1 MSKELK
7 RMMAEAVQVELDRSE
22 NVLVL
27 GLLPLNAEDTHE
39 LRTTLRGHGA
49 RLRVI
54 HNRTTLHALD
64 ENRKGLGEYFVGQT
78 AIAVAESE
86 ETDFI
91 GVAKALVG
99 AAKKKQLECRGGYFD
114 GELFDKEGFEALAK
128 SPNKQTLRGM
138 LCCAILGPGRG
149 LATLMNAVGGG
160 MARCMQQRIDEA
172 PPETS
177 SEASTEAPPES
188 SPEATPESSSE
199 AASE

>member
-7 RMMAEAVQVELDRSE
+7 RMMADAVQVDLDRSE

-27 GLLPLNAEDTHE
+27 GMLPLNAEDTLA
-39 LRTTLRGHGA
+39 LRNTLRGQGA

-54 HNRTTLHALD
+54 HNRTTTHALD
-64 ENRKGLGEYFVGQT
+64 ENRKGLAEYFVGQT
-78 AIAVAESE
+78 AIAIAESD

-114 GELFDKEGFEALAK
+114 GELFDKAGFEALAM
-128 SPNKQTLRGM
+128 SPDKNTLRGM
-138 LCCAILGPGRG
+138 LCGAILGPGRG
-149 LATLMNAVGGG
+149 LAVLMSAVGGG
-160 MARCMQQRIDEA
+160 MARCMQQRIDESPA
-172 PPETS
+172 DTS
-177 SEASTEAPPES
+177 AEA
-188 SPEATPESSSE
+188 SSE

>member
-188 SPEATPESSSE
+188 SPEATPESSSG